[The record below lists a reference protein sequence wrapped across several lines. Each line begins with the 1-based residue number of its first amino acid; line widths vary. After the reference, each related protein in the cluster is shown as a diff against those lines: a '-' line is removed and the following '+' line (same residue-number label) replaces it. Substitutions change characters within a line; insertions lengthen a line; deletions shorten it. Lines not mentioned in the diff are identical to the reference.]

1 MFVFLPCFT
10 FYSCDGIVVFRI
22 AYSASAKA
30 CVFDFT
36 NNYVGILYVLGSLTV
51 RVNGRPTTCV

>member
-10 FYSCDGIVVFRI
+10 FYSCDGIVVFWI
-22 AYSASAKA
+22 AYSTSVKA
-30 CVFDFT
+30 CVFDFI
-36 NNYVGILYVLGSLTV
+36 NNYVGISYVLGSLTV

>member
-10 FYSCDGIVVFRI
+10 FYSCDGIVVFWI

-30 CVFDFT
+30 SVFDFT
-36 NNYVGILYVLGSLTV
+36 NNYVGISYVLGPSTV
-51 RVNGRPTTCV
+51 RVKGRPTTCV